1 MAQINLRF
9 IKWDLEIRLPHID
22 SSEYIW
28 MNKEMNDYFYFKVIS
43 SLLKHHKNHT
53 IITIIIIDKII
64 SNIKKNIN

>member
-1 MAQINLRF
+1 
-9 IKWDLEIRLPHID
+9 
-22 SSEYIW
+22 
-28 MNKEMNDYFYFKVIS
+28 MNKEMIDYFYFKVIS